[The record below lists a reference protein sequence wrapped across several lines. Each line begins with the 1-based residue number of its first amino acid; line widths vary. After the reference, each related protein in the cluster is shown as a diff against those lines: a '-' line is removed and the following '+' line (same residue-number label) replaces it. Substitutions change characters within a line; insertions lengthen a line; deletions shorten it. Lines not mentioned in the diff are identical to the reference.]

1 MVRMVETLT
10 QLAEHA
16 IVKGAGVEAPPIVK
30 ETNDPKFGDY
40 QINGVLPLAKTLK
53 KNPRE
58 IASQVVSALDSKG
71 MFETPEI
78 AGPGFINLKISSD
91 WLGEELAKA
100 ANAPER
106 VGVEPVTSPQKVVI
120 DFSSPNV
127 AKKMHVGHL
136 RSTIIGD
143 AISRVLTFLGHDVV
157 RDNHIGDW
165 GTQFGTLIWAWRNHE
180 TSLDPAEAT
189 IDVLESL
196 YKGGTA
202 AAKEDADV
210 AEACRA
216 ELAKLQAGDEEN
228 KRLWDTFIEISR
240 REAESIYARL
250 NVSFDTWHGES
261 FYNDDL
267 PGVIEALTSADLARE
282 DEGAMVVFFPEHRE
296 LADHPFLVRK
306 KDGAFLYSTTDIATV
321 SYRVESERAERVI
334 YVVDVRQSLH
344 FKQLFEVARRLG
356 HREVDF
362 EHVGFGMMLGADG
375 KPFKTRDGGT
385 VTLASLLDEAESR
398 ILPKVQEKWPDVPES
413 EQRTIASKVG
423 VGAVKYADLAQN
435 LATDYR
441 FDWDKLLAAEGNT
454 GPYLQYTLVRIRSV
468 LRAYE
473 SKFGEVFSP
482 SEAPVQ
488 CVDPTERALGLS
500 LLKFS
505 DVLDGVGRSLLPHQL
520 CEYLYALS
528 RFYNP
533 FYAACPILK
542 SEGDTL
548 RSRMTLCFLTART
561 LELGLSCLNLPQLER
576 M

>member
-106 VGVEPVTSPQKVVI
+106 VGVEPVASPQKVVI

-202 AAKEDADV
+202 AAKEDAEV

-216 ELAKLQAGDEEN
+216 ELAKLQAGDDEN

-267 PGVIEALTSADLARE
+267 PGVIEGLTNANLARE

-356 HREVDF
+356 HTKVEF

-413 EQRTIASKVG
+413 EQRSIASKVG

>member
-106 VGVEPVTSPQKVVI
+106 VGVDPVTSPQKVVI

-202 AAKEDADV
+202 AAKEDAEV

-216 ELAKLQAGDEEN
+216 ELAKLQAGDDEN

-267 PGVIEALTSADLARE
+267 PGVIEGLTNANLARE

-356 HREVDF
+356 HTKVEF

-413 EQRTIASKVG
+413 EQRSIASKVG

>member
-10 QLAEHA
+10 GLANTA
-16 IVKGAGVEAPPIVK
+16 IEKGAGLSAPPIVK

-40 QINGVLPLAKTLK
+40 QINGVLPLAKSLK

-58 IASQVVSALDSKG
+58 IAAGVVSALESGG
-71 MFETPEI
+71 MFDAPEI
-78 AGPGFINLKISSD
+78 AGPGFINLRISD
-91 WLGEELAKA
+91 AWLGKELARA
-100 ANAPER
+100 ALDQER
-106 VGVEPVTSPQKVVI
+106 VGIAPLENPERVVI

-143 AISRVLTFLGHDVV
+143 VISRVLSFLGHDVV

-165 GTQFGTLIWAWRNHE
+165 GTQFGTLIWAWRNSGE
-180 TSLDPAEAT
+180 SLTPDDAT
-189 IDVLESL
+189 IDILEGL
-196 YKGGTA
+196 YKSGTA
-202 AAKEDADV
+202 ASKEDTGI

-216 ELAKLQAGDEEN
+216 ELAKLQGGDAEN
-228 KRLWDTFIEISR
+228 KALWDTFIAISR
-240 REAESIYARL
+240 REAEGIYKRL
-250 NVSFDTWHGES
+250 NVEFDTWHGES
-261 FYNDDL
+261 FYNDAL
-267 PGVIEALTSADLARE
+267 PGVIEKLTSEGLARE
-282 DEGAMVVFFPEHRE
+282 DEGAMVVFFPENKE

-321 SYRVESERAERVI
+321 QYRIATEKARRVI

-344 FKQLFEVARRLG
+344 FKQLFEVAKKLG
-356 HREVDF
+356 HSDVSF
-362 EHVGFGMMLGADG
+362 EHVGFGMMLGKDG

-385 VTLASLLDEAESR
+385 VTLASLLDEAEAR
-398 ILPKVQEKWPDVPES
+398 ILPKVQEKWPDAPEV
-413 EQRTIASKVG
+413 EQREIASKVG

-468 LRAYE
+468 LRGYE
-473 SKFGEVFSP
+473 ERFGEAF
-482 SEAPVQ
+482 APTDADLA
-488 CVDPTERALGLS
+488 CTEPTERALGLS

-505 DVLDGVGRSLLPHQL
+505 DVLEGVGRSLLPHQL
-520 CEYLYALS
+520 CEYLYGLS
-528 RFYNP
+528 RDYNP

-542 SEGDTL
+542 SEGEVL
-548 RSRMTLCFLTART
+548 RTRMTLCYLTART
-561 LELGLSCLNLPQLER
+561 LELGMTCLNIPQLER

>member
-267 PGVIEALTSADLARE
+267 PGVIEALTNADLARE

-356 HREVDF
+356 HTEVDF

>member
-10 QLAEHA
+10 GLANTA
-16 IVKGAGVEAPPIVK
+16 IEKGAGLSAPPIVK

-40 QINGVLPLAKTLK
+40 QINGVLPLAKSLK

-58 IASQVVSALDSKG
+58 IAAGVVSALESGG
-71 MFETPEI
+71 MFDAPEI
-78 AGPGFINLKISSD
+78 AGPGFINLRISD
-91 WLGEELAKA
+91 AWLGKELARA
-100 ANAPER
+100 ALDQER
-106 VGVEPVTSPQKVVI
+106 VGIAPLENPERVVI

-143 AISRVLTFLGHDVV
+143 VISRVLSFLGHDVV

-165 GTQFGTLIWAWRNHE
+165 GTQFGTLIWAWRNSGE
-180 TSLDPAEAT
+180 SLTPDDAT
-189 IDVLESL
+189 IDILEGL
-196 YKGGTA
+196 YKSGTA
-202 AAKEDADV
+202 ASKEDTGI
-210 AEACRA
+210 AEKPA
-216 ELAKLQAGDEEN
+216 ELSSRNSRAVMPKIKRFGIPSLQSLGVKL
-228 KRLWDTFIEISR
+228 
-240 REAESIYARL
+240 REFTS
-250 NVSFDTWHGES
+250 VSMSSSTPGMERA
-261 FYNDDL
+261 YNDAL
-267 PGVIEALTSADLARE
+267 PGVIEKLTSEGLARE
-282 DEGAMVVFFPEHRE
+282 DEGAMVVFFPENKE

-321 SYRVESERAERVI
+321 QYRIATEKARRVI

-344 FKQLFEVARRLG
+344 FKQLFEVAKKLG
-356 HREVDF
+356 HSDVSF
-362 EHVGFGMMLGADG
+362 EHVGFGMMLGKDG

-385 VTLASLLDEAESR
+385 VTLASLLDEAEAR
-398 ILPKVQEKWPDVPES
+398 ILPKVQEKWPDAPEV
-413 EQRTIASKVG
+413 EQREIASKVG

-468 LRAYE
+468 LRGYE
-473 SKFGEVFSP
+473 ERFGEAF
-482 SEAPVQ
+482 APTDADLA
-488 CVDPTERALGLS
+488 CTEPTERALGLS

-505 DVLDGVGRSLLPHQL
+505 DVLEGVGRSLLPHQL
-520 CEYLYALS
+520 CEYLYGLS
-528 RFYNP
+528 RDYNP

-542 SEGDTL
+542 SEGEVL
-548 RSRMTLCFLTART
+548 RTRMTLCYLTART
-561 LELGLSCLNLPQLER
+561 LELGMTCLNIPQLER

>member
-10 QLAEHA
+10 GLANTA
-16 IVKGAGVEAPPIVK
+16 IEKGAGLSAPPIVK

-40 QINGVLPLAKTLK
+40 QINGVLPLAKSLK

-58 IASQVVSALDSKG
+58 IAAGVVSALESGG
-71 MFETPEI
+71 MFDAPEI
-78 AGPGFINLKISSD
+78 AGPGFINLRISD
-91 WLGEELAKA
+91 AWLGKELARA
-100 ANAPER
+100 ALDQER
-106 VGVEPVTSPQKVVI
+106 VGIAPLENPERVVI

-143 AISRVLTFLGHDVV
+143 VISRVLSFLGHDVV

-165 GTQFGTLIWAWRNHE
+165 GTQFGTLIWAWRNSGE
-180 TSLDPAEAT
+180 SLTPDDAT
-189 IDVLESL
+189 IDILEGL
-196 YKGGTA
+196 YKSGTA
-202 AAKEDADV
+202 ASKEDTGI

-216 ELAKLQAGDEEN
+216 ELAKLQGGDAEN
-228 KRLWDTFIEISR
+228 KALWDTFIAISR
-240 REAESIYARL
+240 REAEGIYKRL
-250 NVSFDTWHGES
+250 NVEFDTWHGES
-261 FYNDDL
+261 FYNDAL
-267 PGVIEALTSADLARE
+267 PGVIEKLTSEGLARE
-282 DEGAMVVFFPEHRE
+282 DEGAMVVFFPENKE

-321 SYRVESERAERVI
+321 QYRIATEKARRVI

-344 FKQLFEVARRLG
+344 FKQLFEVAKKLG
-356 HREVDF
+356 HSDVSF
-362 EHVGFGMMLGADG
+362 EHVGFGMMLQMESHLRHVTAEQLHWLLYW
-375 KPFKTRDGGT
+375 TRPRREFYQRYKKSGRR
-385 VTLASLLDEAESR
+385 AKSN
-398 ILPKVQEKWPDVPES
+398 S
-413 EQRTIASKVG
+413 EIASKVG

-468 LRAYE
+468 LRGYE
-473 SKFGEVFSP
+473 ERFGEAF
-482 SEAPVQ
+482 APTDADLA
-488 CVDPTERALGLS
+488 CTEPTERALGLS

-505 DVLDGVGRSLLPHQL
+505 DVLEGVGRSLLPHQL
-520 CEYLYALS
+520 CEYLYGLS
-528 RFYNP
+528 RDYNP

-542 SEGDTL
+542 SEGEVL
-548 RSRMTLCFLTART
+548 RTRMTLCYLTART
-561 LELGLSCLNLPQLER
+561 LELGMTCLNIPQLER

>member
-106 VGVEPVTSPQKVVI
+106 VGVDPVTSPQKVVI

-202 AAKEDADV
+202 AAKEDAEV

-216 ELAKLQAGDEEN
+216 ELAKLQAGDDEN

-267 PGVIEALTSADLARE
+267 PGVIEELTNADLARE

-356 HREVDF
+356 HTKVEF

-413 EQRTIASKVG
+413 EQRSIASKVG

>member
-10 QLAEHA
+10 GLANKA
-16 IVKGAGVEAPPIVK
+16 IEKGAGLSAPPIVK

-40 QINGVLPLAKTLK
+40 QINGVLPLAKSLK

-58 IASQVVSALDSKG
+58 IASSVVAQLESGG
-71 MFETPEI
+71 MFDAPEI
-78 AGPGFINLKISSD
+78 AGPGFINLRIAD
-91 WLGEELAKA
+91 AWLGNQLALA
-100 ANAPER
+100 AQDSQR
-106 VGVEPVTSPQKVVI
+106 VGVEPVSEPQRVVI

-143 AISRVLTFLGHDVV
+143 TISRVLTFVGHDVV

-165 GTQFGTLIWAWRNHE
+165 GTQFGTLIWAWRNSGE
-180 TSLDPAEAT
+180 ELTPEDAT
-189 IDVLESL
+189 IDILEGL
-196 YKGGTA
+196 YKAGTA
-202 AAKEDADV
+202 AAKEDPNVAD
-210 AEACRA
+210 ACRA

-228 KRLWDTFIEISR
+228 KALWDTFIAISR

-250 NVSFDTWHGES
+250 NVEFDTWHGES

-267 PGVIEALTSADLARE
+267 PGVIETLAESKLARE
-282 DEGAMVVFFPEHRE
+282 DDGAMVVFFPESKE
-296 LADHPFLVRK
+296 LSDHPFLVRK

-321 SYRVESERAERVI
+321 QYRIAQEKASRVI

-344 FKQLFEVARRLG
+344 FKQLFEVARRMG
-356 HREVDF
+356 HEAVSF
-362 EHVGFGMMLGADG
+362 EHVGFGMMLGKDG

-385 VTLASLLDEAESR
+385 VTLASLLDEAEAR
-398 ILPKVQEKWPDVPES
+398 ILPKVQEKWPDVPET
-413 EQRTIASKVG
+413 EQREIASKVG

-468 LRAYE
+468 LRGYE
-473 SKFGEVFSP
+473 ERFGEAFVP
-482 SEAPVQ
+482 TAADVVCAE
-488 CVDPTERALGLS
+488 PTERALGLS
-500 LLKFS
+500 LLKLS
-505 DVLDGVGRSLLPHQL
+505 DVLEGVSRSLLPHQL
-520 CEYLYALS
+520 CEYLYGLS
-528 RFYNP
+528 RDYNP

-542 SEGDTL
+542 SEGEIL
-548 RSRMTLCFLTART
+548 RSRMTLCYLTART
-561 LELGLSCLNLPQLER
+561 LEVGMGCLNIPQLER